1 MKYFSMKGSLTV
13 KEQNKIGL
21 SIGILSLIFIVAL
34 FAQFYAPSPWKQ
46 WGGVCVL
53 VLTASLLVSRAIQV
67 ITGDSKLSWLPYI
80 IATFLVLAP
89 LLVFA
94 QGLAQLVAGIVFAAL
109 VGIAGFYWIV
119 AIIVQEIKSVFA
131 RK

>member
-1 MKYFSMKGSLTV
+1 M

-21 SIGILSLIFIVAL
+21 SVGIPSLIFIVGLVAK
-34 FAQFYAPSPWKQ
+34 FYAPSPWKQ

-67 ITGDSKLSWLPYI
+67 ITGTAKLAFLPYI

-89 LLVFA
+89 ILVFA
-94 QGLAQLVAGIVFAAL
+94 QGVPQIVAGIVFITL
-109 VGIAGFYWIV
+109 IGIAGFYWIV
-119 AIIVQEIKSVFA
+119 AIVVQEIKSAFA
-131 RK
+131 KNEA